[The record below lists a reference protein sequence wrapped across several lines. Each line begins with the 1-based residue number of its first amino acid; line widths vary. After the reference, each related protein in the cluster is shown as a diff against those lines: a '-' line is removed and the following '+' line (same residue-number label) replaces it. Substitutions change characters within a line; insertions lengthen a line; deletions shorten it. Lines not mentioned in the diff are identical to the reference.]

1 MVVVAVYIKSSWL
14 LYIHTHIYLRV
25 CVCVMCLFL
34 LFTYL
39 STYSCIYIY
48 ILAILCIY
56 MCISIYIFIYL
67 FIYNIC
73 YDMLLPCAI
82 TILLCLRPRPG
93 IRTGRLARLRG
104 REMMNGNLQNDE
116 KLRNHWETHGMI
128 LMLSMNLD
136 LGRFPPKFSEPTD
149 WSMLPY
155 PMLSSWAV

>member
-14 LYIHTHIYLRV
+14 LYIHTHISA
-25 CVCVMCLFL
+25 CVCVSCVYFYFL
-34 LFTYL
+34 CIYL
-39 STYSCIYIY
+39 LPRIYIY

-56 MCISIYIFIYL
+56 MCIYIYKF
-67 FIYNIC
+67 IC

-128 LMLSMNLD
+128 LMIFNEV
-136 LGRFPPKFSEPTD
+136 GFGEVPPKFSEPTD
-149 WSMLPY
+149 WSMLY
-155 PMLSSWAV
+155 PLVN